1 MIQCFAALSAK
12 NDYFCGEKFYKYS
25 TKAKIMVTFKA
36 EVYAHQ
42 RKKDG
47 TYNIK
52 IRVTHHQKKR
62 YLSTSWFVTKE
73 DLTRSMKIKNQKY
86 IDLTSDL
93 IKVYRSR
100 CEISSERLDEMDI
113 DQVVDLI

>member
-12 NDYFCGEKFYKYS
+12 NDYFCGAKFYKYS

-86 IDLTSDL
+86 L
-93 IKVYRSR
+93 
-100 CEISSERLDEMDI
+100 SSG
-113 DQVVDLI
+113 